1 MIVAGAGAALLA
13 VGAAGCASGP
23 KADPAERVVP
33 VRTVVVAGGSVP
45 AGTEYV
51 GVVEEESAVALS
63 FREPGTVE
71 WIGVC
76 EGQRIRKG
84 QLLAV
89 LDTANLRSAY
99 DAALATR
106 RQAEDA
112 MKRLRML
119 YDGQSL
125 PEIKYVEAETKLEQ
139 ARATEQIARRNLA
152 DSRLV
157 APAGGVIGRR
167 SAEPGENVM
176 AGQTVL
182 SLLNIGTVKVRVS
195 VPENEIASLAEG
207 TRATVTVGALGGRV
221 FEGRVTE
228 KGVEANPLAHTYEA
242 RIRLDNGSGALLPG
256 MVCRVR
262 LAGDAGG
269 EAIVVPAGAVQTAG
283 RGERFVWCVR
293 EGRAERVAVTTGALV
308 DGGVVVAD
316 GLVPGDEVI
325 TDGCQKVSGGMKV
338 EVL

>member
-1 MIVAGAGAALLA
+1 M
-13 VGAAGCASGP
+13 
-23 KADPAERVVP
+23 
-33 VRTVVVAGGSVP
+33 
-45 AGTEYV
+45 
-51 GVVEEESAVALS
+51 ALS

-325 TDGCQKVSGGMKV
+325 TYGCQKVSGGMKV